1 MGLRIAGLRIAGL
14 LDTVYGE
21 QNCWQR
27 SFGAIQ
33 TSICLGY
40 EICII
45 FWILM
50 SGLNIS
56 SHLCLYMLKPLPRIT
71 RYHSFCQEYRYC
83 RCWISR
89 THQLPLHNNASE
101 HDVESNEHGT
111 MVPRNRL
118 LHFWILFLYSLPL
131 FFLKKKRKKR
141 DFFMSISLSFFR
153 SLFLWGCFISV
164 SVRCGG
170 VHVGQHSWPCLLDGE
185 QGGTWNPA
193 LSAPD
198 PRSRGS
204 EPLNVK
210 ICFTGRRRSPE
221 NCN

>member
-131 FFLKKKRKKR
+131 FFFLKKKKKKR
-141 DFFMSISLSFFR
+141 FLYVYISFFFSLSIFMGVLYFC
-153 SLFLWGCFISV
+153 FCPLWGCACRSTFLTLSTWWRTRGHLE
-164 SVRCGG
+164 S
-170 VHVGQHSWPCLLDGE
+170 STFSPWPE
-185 QGGTWNPA
+185 VQGFRTLKCQNMLHW
-193 LSAPD
+193 
-198 PRSRGS
+198 
-204 EPLNVK
+204 
-210 ICFTGRRRSPE
+210 
-221 NCN
+221 